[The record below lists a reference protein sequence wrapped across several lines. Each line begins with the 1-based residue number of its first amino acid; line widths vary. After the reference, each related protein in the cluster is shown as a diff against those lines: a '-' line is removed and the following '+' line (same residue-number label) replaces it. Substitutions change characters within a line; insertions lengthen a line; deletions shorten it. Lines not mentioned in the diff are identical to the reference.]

1 MATLGNTTITNLNS
15 GTIRI
20 QPILGS
26 YQEGIRIQPYSNW
39 STIMLLGTDSTA
51 NSSGTSAKSWGIFN
65 NDGNFY
71 INKNASDGQQAPRL
85 WGHAN
90 GFTIGNSNTSTYA
103 LNTASF
109 ICDSWIRTK
118 GNTGW
123 YNESWG
129 GGWYM
134 TDASYIRNY
143 NSKEVLLD
151 NLLTTSSGGSHKGV
165 KVGSTYINGIS
176 GDLIFQNNNAIRFG
190 TDSWDYDE
198 WAGLKY
204 VHSSKTISLGLADG
218 SAFTAN
224 TAQSGGTLNF
234 PGIGTVSIGGALT
247 VGGNSTFTGSA
258 TLSSTLS
265 VASTSTFT
273 GKTTH
278 NGGIG
283 TSAISVTNDATIG
296 GNLIFSSATPYI
308 KFNTSNTVLAYDG
321 TELRLGT
328 SNYKTRIKGSS
339 VAVDSLC
346 SFNAATKSAS
356 FSSEVEF
363 KGGGTHTDICP
374 SIAAAFKAKRIMAN
388 EAIIGTIYLGASS
401 GTASNTALS
410 IKKYGSVSNT
420 APATPTDLVTI
431 STAGKITA
439 VGGFEGTA
447 STVAGSY
454 TSNGGQQ
461 NPNYFGKNKVGFLMM
476 NTTVNG
482 NSHYKDWLIMDC
494 YSANDVGGGV
504 AFGVNRQALGA
515 YIMRSASERTSWTE
529 SAELI
534 GTHNYTSYASTKD
547 HTHTFSGNSNTTST
561 NGAHT
566 HTTSGTAASDGA
578 HTHTTSGTAA
588 SDGAHT
594 HTVSGTVSLSG
605 SLDAGVLTITAS
617 FSSGSAASNGAHT
630 HSVSGTAASNGGH
643 DHTVTPT
650 GTISTPK

>member
-20 QPILGS
+20 QPVLGS
-26 YQEGIRIQPYSNW
+26 YQEGIRIQPYASW

-51 NSSGTSAKSWGIFN
+51 SAGGTSAKSWGIFN

-71 INKNASDGQQAPRL
+71 INKNASNTQQRPRL
-85 WGHAN
+85 WGHNN
-90 GFTIGNSNTSTYA
+90 GFTIGNTNLSSYA

-109 ICDSWIRTK
+109 ICGSWIRTK
-118 GNTGW
+118 GATGW
-123 YNESWG
+123 YNEDYG

-134 TDASYIRNY
+134 TDTTAIRNY
-143 NSKEVLLD
+143 NSKAVALD
-151 NLLTTSSGGSHKGV
+151 NNLS
-165 KVGSTYINGIS
+165 
-176 GDLIFQNNNAIRFG
+176 
-190 TDSWDYDE
+190 
-198 WAGLKY
+198 
-204 VHSSKTISLGLADG
+204 
-218 SAFTAN
+218 
-224 TAQSGGTLNF
+224 
-234 PGIGTVSIGGALT
+234 
-247 VGGNSTFTGSA
+247 VGG
-258 TLSSTLS
+258 
-265 VASTSTFT
+265 TSTFT

-283 TSAISVTNDATIG
+283 TTSLSASSTLAVTGTSTFTGKTTHNGGIDVSTVSVTNSATIG

-328 SNYKTRIKGSS
+328 SSYKTRIKGSS

-346 SFNAATKSAS
+346 SFNAGTKSAS

-374 SIAAAFKAKRIMAN
+374 SIATGFKAKRIMAN
-388 EAIIGTIYLGASS
+388 EAILGIIYLGAST
-401 GTASNTALS
+401 GTASNTALT
-410 IKKYGSVSNT
+410 IKKYGAVSDT
-420 APATPTDLVTI
+420 APTTTTDLVTI

-461 NPNYFGKNKVGFLMM
+461 NPNYFGNNKVGFLMM

-494 YSANDVGGGV
+494 YSGGDVGGGV
-504 AFGVNRQALGA
+504 AFGVNRQKLGA
-515 YIMRSASERTSWTE
+515 YIMRSAAERTSWAE

-534 GTHNYTSYASTKD
+534 GTHNYTSYAATSTHK
-547 HTHTFSGNSNTTST
+547 HTFTGSSVTTSST
-561 NGAHT
+561 NGHT
-566 HTTSGTAASDGA
+566 PA
-578 HTHTTSGTAA
+578 
-588 SDGAHT
+588 
-594 HTVSGTVSLSG
+594 GTVSLSG
-605 SLDAGVLTITAS
+605 SLSSGTLTITAS
-617 FSSGSAASNGAHT
+617 FAGSAVAAHT
-630 HSVSGTAASNGGH
+630 HTVTAA
-643 DHTVTPT
+643 
-650 GTISTPK
+650 GTISTPTT